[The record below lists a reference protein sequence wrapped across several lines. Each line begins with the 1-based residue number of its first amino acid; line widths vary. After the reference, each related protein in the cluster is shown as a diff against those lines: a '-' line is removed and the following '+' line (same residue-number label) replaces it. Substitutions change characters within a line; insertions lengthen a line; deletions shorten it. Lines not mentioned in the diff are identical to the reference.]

1 MASAATG
8 SSSFLSNSFL
18 QWLEGEGQSLIQFH
32 LLQAKPKTLATH
44 EDHNMSSSPTKK
56 PKQAAR
62 LLWEVT
68 ALTVF
73 HIFINTGFV
82 LWYLKFIYCFTI
94 SPILY
99 FWNSDYWPMI
109 HTGQSVLRQVEKIN
123 NHNTQAITYSM
134 LFLCM
139 VSCIFV

>member
-1 MASAATG
+1 MAQRQDQAHSPSLTIAGSAR
-8 SSSFLSNSFL
+8 SFLSWHLQPQGAALSYPTVFL

-32 LLQAKPKTLATH
+32 LLQAKSKTLATH

-82 LWYLKFIYCFTI
+82 LWYLKFIYYFTI

-109 HTGQSVLRQVEKIN
+109 HTGQSVL
-123 NHNTQAITYSM
+123 S
-134 LFLCM
+134 
-139 VSCIFV
+139 